1 MQLGGAPKCFVCDK
15 AVYQMEQIKTLDRTW
30 HKLCFRCGVNG
41 EEGTGCNKKLE
52 LGGGYSER
60 KNGDSPTIP
69 YCNSCYNK
77 NFGPQ
82 GTRVLSSGH
91 SRTTSS

>member
-1 MQLGGAPKCFVCDK
+1 MKFATAPKCFVCDK
-15 AVYQMEQIKTLDRTW
+15 AVYQMEEIKALERVW
-30 HKLCFRCGVNG
+30 HKLCFRCGYG
-41 EEGTGCNKKLE
+41 APEDSTGCNKKLE

-60 KNGDSPTIP
+60 KIGDEPSIP

-77 NFGPQ
+77 HFGPQ

-91 SRTTSS
+91 NRTT